1 MPRRHGGTEK
11 RKNLFLCGSVP
22 PWQKEEVIQGQ
33 FLRTL
38 FLAFLLFCPGV
49 SVFAVELK
57 VAVAANFKP
66 SLEVLA
72 KAFEAETGHRLL
84 ISSAS
89 TGVLYNQITHGAPF
103 DIFLSADSLR
113 AELLEKKGLTLEGS
127 RHPYALGGLVLWSPG
142 FSGKDDQDKTMTLED
157 LAFYKGRLAIA
168 NPATAPYGL
177 AARQVLEKLGFWSSF
192 RSRLVQGASI
202 QQAWQ
207 FVASGNIPAGL
218 VAKAQLVDHK
228 NNDGHIFSIP
238 ATLYD
243 PIQQDLVILK
253 RTRQPEAA
261 KAFVAFILSPSVQS
275 TIAKQGYFPV
285 STTMVDK
292 TTSENR
298 RKAL

>member
-1 MPRRHGGTEK
+1 M
-11 RKNLFLCGSVP
+11 P
-22 PWQKEEVIQGQ
+22 PWQKEEVIPGQ
-33 FLRTL
+33 FLKTL
-38 FLAFLLFCPGV
+38 FLAFVLSFPGA
-49 SVFAVELK
+49 SVYAEELK

-66 SLEVLA
+66 SLDVLA
-72 KAFEAETGHRLL
+72 KAFEADTGHRLL

-113 AELLEKKGLTLEGS
+113 PKLLEKKGLTLKGS
-127 RHPYALGGLVLWSPG
+127 RHPYALGELVLWSPG
-142 FSGKDDQDKTMTLED
+142 FSAKEGRTMTLED
-157 LAFYKGRLAIA
+157 LAVYQGRLAIA

-177 AARQVLEKLGFWSSF
+177 AAQQVLEKLGFWSSF
-192 RSRLVQGASI
+192 RSRLVQGASV

-218 VAKAQLVDHK
+218 VAKAQLVD
-228 NNDGHIFSIP
+228 NDGHIFSIP

-253 RTRQPEAA
+253 RTRQPGAA
-261 KAFVAFILSPSVQS
+261 RAFVAFILSPSAQR
-275 TIAKQGYFPV
+275 TIARQGYFPV
-285 STTMVDK
+285 STTMADK

-298 RKAL
+298 REAL